1 MWLKKVE
8 QADATCLPCRVKV
21 KWQLGTFDFRD
32 DTSIPVQK
40 TMILQLGK
48 TFEVAVKVLS
58 YGYDFVVIS
67 IVVYL
72 GNPNHGLYFLTEEA
86 LLM

>member
-1 MWLKKVE
+1 
-8 QADATCLPCRVKV
+8 
-21 KWQLGTFDFRD
+21 
-32 DTSIPVQK
+32 
-40 TMILQLGK
+40 MILQLGK

>member
-1 MWLKKVE
+1 M
-8 QADATCLPCRVKV
+8 V
-21 KWQLGTFDFRD
+21 KWQLRTFDFRD